1 MRPLDGGG
9 IAAARV
15 LAKLSTQE
23 FASMSWRRSYPK
35 PRYNVHET
43 NSALKSTSVDME
55 LTVLA
60 ALRYSSYRQ
69 K

>member
-1 MRPLDGGG
+1 
-9 IAAARV
+9 
-15 LAKLSTQE
+15 
-23 FASMSWRRSYPK
+23 MSWRRSYPK
-35 PRYNVHET
+35 PWYNVPET

-60 ALRYSSYRQ
+60 DLPSSSYRQ